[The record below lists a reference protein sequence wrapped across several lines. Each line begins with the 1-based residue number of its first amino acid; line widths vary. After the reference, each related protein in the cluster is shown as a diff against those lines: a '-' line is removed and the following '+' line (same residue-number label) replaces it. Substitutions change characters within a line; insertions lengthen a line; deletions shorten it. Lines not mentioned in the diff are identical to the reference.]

1 MKVCGKSHQFCGI
14 CGKSWHL
21 CADPTYTSAA
31 VQPREVQWSYAA
43 NCNEADWEDAA
54 WNQAYGEGSQWSAP
68 PKRRQTPR
76 RRSRK
81 AKASTAET
89 PPSGK
94 GKGRHKQLENEAVGP
109 PSIASLAA
117 ADPPW
122 LTSLLQQQPVVPA
135 PNPNP
140 PEDKQIKSIMAALR
154 KHNDALP
161 PELQAFVSEA
171 AQKEGQQETKQM
183 HHAVTAHGKAK
194 KELQQA
200 QMARLNLHA
209 AWRGFL
215 GHAVNLWQGY
225 SAQFVEQEKQMADRV
240 AAATEALESAKVNL
254 AQSKQ
259 AAGVEVKEDS
269 MTISEDDTDKDVS
282 GQAAERIK
290 EGICNL
296 HTSLEA
302 LKSSAEQMVEEE
314 HKALKRPRLDASPTD
329 VVANA
334 HPANTGFG

>member
-1 MKVCGKSHQFCGI
+1 M
-14 CGKSWHL
+14 
-21 CADPTYTSAA
+21 
-31 VQPREVQWSYAA
+31 
-43 NCNEADWEDAA
+43 
-54 WNQAYGEGSQWSAP
+54 
-68 PKRRQTPR
+68 
-76 RRSRK
+76 
-81 AKASTAET
+81 
-89 PPSGK
+89 
-94 GKGRHKQLENEAVGP
+94 
-109 PSIASLAA
+109 
-117 ADPPW
+117 
-122 LTSLLQQQPVVPA
+122 QQQPLAPA

-171 AQKEGQQETKQM
+171 AQKDGQQETKQM

-200 QMARLNLHA
+200 QLARLNLHA

-225 SAQFVEQEKQMADRV
+225 SAQFVEQERQMAERV
-240 AAATEALESAKVNL
+240 TAAAEALETAKVNL

-259 AAGVEVKEDS
+259 AAGVEVKEDA

-282 GQAAERIK
+282 GQTAERIK

-314 HKALKRPRLDASPTD
+314 HKALKRPRIDASPTD
-329 VVANA
+329 ATTHA
-334 HPANTGFG
+334 HPSSTGFG